1 MSERLPLSSKHSEKN
16 MTSTVSNGNTNAAG
30 QVPGSGDGDES
41 ANLPG
46 SSFSLVRYN
55 NPVLIDKHPETPSIT
70 PPTSSKYRSNY
81 WWKIDVSKN
90 DTSSL

>member
-1 MSERLPLSSKHSEKN
+1 MSERLPLSSTYSEK
-16 MTSTVSNGNTNAAG
+16 MTSTVSNGNTNAAGG

-70 PPTSSKYRSNY
+70 PPTSSKHRGNY
-81 WWKIDVSKN
+81 
-90 DTSSL
+90 